1 MIDFLIGLFLA
12 TLIVALFTT
21 RLYRLILWY
30 SMNSLML
37 GLLALLIGRELGD
50 TAMLITGIATLTIKA
65 VAIPYLLKRF
75 SETFHFVRQ
84 IQSEIKVHYAIILI
98 PAILVFTFYLAEP
111 ITHMIHGNANYV
123 AISISS
129 LFLSLLLMMEHRN
142 VAPKIIGFLSME
154 NALFLLGITATD
166 GMPML
171 VELGIFFDLLM
182 AIVVMNLLFHREEPV
197 EETDTEVIS

>member
-1 MIDFLIGLFLA
+1 MVDFLIGLFLA
-12 TLIVALFTT
+12 TLIVSLFTT
-21 RLYRLILWY
+21 RLYRLLLWY

-37 GLLALLIGRELGD
+37 GLLALVIGFRLDD
-50 TAMLITGIATLTIKA
+50 TAMIITGIATLLIKA
-65 VAIPYLLKRF
+65 VGIPFFLKRL
-75 SETFHFVRQ
+75 SQRMHFVRQ
-84 IQSEIKVHYAIILI
+84 ITPEIKVQYAIMLI
-98 PAILVFTFYLAEP
+98 PAILVFTFYLADP
-111 ITHMIHGNANYV
+111 ITHMIGNNANYV

-142 VAPKIIGFLSME
+142 VAPKIVGFLSME

-182 AIVVMNLLFHREEPV
+182 AIVVINLLFRHEEV
-197 EETDTEVIS
+197 RL